1 MEKFKTI
8 VTLISAAIIPLVVAF
23 LGNSYTQAL
32 KEREVQA
39 QFVKIAV
46 DILQS
51 QPSQHNRSVREWATQ
66 IINRYSG
73 VPLGTEARR
82 DLIERVPISATEFG
96 QKYAGSLSSDDISRA
111 QEDLRTLGFYK
122 GPINGNADKATIEA
136 IMEFQRSEK
145 LPADGALGRLTKAR
159 LQERTT
165 KVMERR

>member
-51 QPSQHNRSVREWATQ
+51 QPSEYNRNVREWATQ

-73 VPLGTEARR
+73 IPLSTEARR
-82 DLIERVPISATEFG
+82 DLIEKVPISATTFG
-96 QKYAGSLSSDDISRA
+96 QKYAGGLSADDISTA
-111 QEDLRTLGFYK
+111 QQDLRTLGFYK
-122 GPINGNADKATIEA
+122 GPITGIADEETVKA
-136 IMEFQRSEK
+136 IMEFQRSVK
-145 LPADGALGRLTKAR
+145 IRADGALGLRTKGM
-159 LQERTT
+159 LQERAAQAA
-165 KVMERR
+165 ERR